1 MITIFALQQI
11 ENQLAKI
18 QNRKACEIR
27 SGVFPKTFM
36 EIFAMYN
43 RLDNEIIFNK
53 EIVYDAPEHEVV
65 ITLIHESRHAY
76 QWDRI
81 NHPKKA
87 IESKELIE
95 KWKKE
100 FEFFSPT
107 DQAQTEKDYLKMAI
121 EIDAVAY
128 THLTMLQLTNESTV
142 IPEIVKTDVHARMAE
157 IEKHELPLYQK
168 YAKA

>member
-27 SGVFPKTFM
+27 AGVFPKTFM

-81 NHPKKA
+81 NHPRKA
-87 IESKELIE
+87 VEPKELIE
-95 KWKKE
+95 QWNKE

-107 DQAQTEKDYLKMAI
+107 DKAQTEKDYLQMAI
-121 EIDAVAY
+121 EIDAIAY
-128 THLTMLQLTNESTV
+128 THLTMKQLTNESTV
-142 IPEIVKTDVHARMAE
+142 IPDLVRKQVESRMAD
-157 IEKHELPLYQK
+157 IEKYELPLYQK
-168 YAKA
+168 YVKA

>member
-11 ENQLAKI
+11 ENQLSKI

-27 SGVFPKTFM
+27 AGVFPKTFM

-53 EIVYDAPEHEVV
+53 DIVYDAPEHEVV

-87 IESKELIE
+87 IEPKELLAT
-95 KWKKE
+95 WNKE

-107 DQAQTEKDYLKMAI
+107 DKAQTEKDYLQMAI
-121 EIDAVAY
+121 EIDAIAY
-128 THLTMLQLTNESTV
+128 THLTMKQLTNEATV
-142 IPEIVKTDVHARMAE
+142 IPDLVRKQVESRMAD
-157 IEKHELPLYQK
+157 IEKFELPLYQK
-168 YAKA
+168 HVKA

>member
-11 ENQLAKI
+11 ENQLAKR
-18 QNRKACEIR
+18 QDRKACEIR
-27 SGVFPKTFM
+27 AGVFPKTFM
-36 EIFAMYN
+36 EIFAMFN
-43 RLDNEIIFNK
+43 RLENEIIFNK

-81 NHPKKA
+81 SHPRKA

-100 FEFFSPT
+100 PKFKTRFHNRCQLCGRPRG
-107 DQAQTEKDYLKMAI
+107 YLRQFGLCRLCFRALAHKGG
-121 EIDAVAY
+121 
-128 THLTMLQLTNESTV
+128 
-142 IPEIVKTDVHARMAE
+142 
-157 IEKHELPLYQK
+157 LPGVR
-168 YAKA
+168 KASW

>member
-27 SGVFPKTFM
+27 AGVFPKTFM

-128 THLTMLQLTNESTV
+128 THLTMKQLTNESTV